1 MQDGRSIHEVPVQG
15 GGGSVLSLGLQ
26 ALLALLPIV
35 LAGALLVGFRVPA
48 KHAMPAAYLAAVAVA
63 LGGWQMAP
71 SRVVAASIQGLFLT
85 FDLLFIIFGALLLL
99 HALERSGG
107 VAAIRRSFHGVSDD
121 RRIQVVIV
129 CWLFG
134 SFIEGAAGFGT
145 PAAVTAPLM
154 VALGF
159 PAAAAVM
166 LGMMVQSTAVTFGAV
181 GTPVLVGIQGGLGGE
196 AFSADLA
203 AVGLTMTDFLHLVT
217 AKAVLLH
224 ATAGVLMPTWMVVMM
239 TRFFGE
245 KRSWTEGLKVVP
257 FTIFGGLAF
266 TVPYV
271 LFGTFLGPE
280 FPSLLGAPVGLAI
293 VVTAARRGFLIP
305 ADTWDFPPRERWED
319 EWVSGLEEEMAD
331 VPDEGRVSGPM
342 AWAPYGLLGVLLV
355 ITRLPSLPVGGWL
368 RSVRIPWD
376 DILGTGINAA
386 TTPLYLPG
394 FVLLVVVAIT
404 AVLHRMDG
412 RALGAAV
419 RSSAKVLVGAGFV
432 LVFTV
437 PMVRVYINSDVN
449 GAGML
454 SMPIAMA
461 EWVAGNVGQVW
472 PFFAGATGALGAF
485 IAGSNTVS
493 NLMFSAFQYGVAER
507 LAMSTV
513 MIVALQAVGAAAGN
527 MIAIHNVVAASATVG
542 LLGKEGSTL
551 RKTFLPTM
559 YYLLVIGILGLVA
572 VHVLGVTDPL
582 RGTG

>member
-1 MQDGRSIHEVPVQG
+1 M
-15 GGGSVLSLGLQ
+15 SLGLQ
-26 ALLALLPIV
+26 AFLALVPIA
-35 LAGALLVGFRVPA
+35 LGGTLLVGFRVTA
-48 KHAMPAAYLAAVAVA
+48 KRAMPVAYLAAAAVGLLAWRMSPTRVA
-63 LGGWQMAP
+63 
-71 SRVVAASIQGLFLT
+71 AASIQGLFLT

-99 HALERSGG
+99 HTLERSGG

-121 RRIQVVIV
+121 RRVQVVIV
-129 CWLFG
+129 TWLFG

-145 PAAVTAPLM
+145 PAAITAPLM

-159 PAAAAVM
+159 PAACAVM

-196 AFSADLA
+196 AFAADLA
-203 AVGLTMTDFLHLVT
+203 VAGLSMMDYLRLVT
-217 AKAVLLH
+217 AKVVLLH
-224 ATAGVLMPTWMVVMM
+224 AVAGVLMPTWMVVMM

-245 KRSWTEGLKVVP
+245 NRSWTEGLRILP
-257 FTIFGGLAF
+257 FTLFGGLAF

-293 VVTAARRGFLIP
+293 VVTAARRGFLVP
-305 ADTWDFPPRERWED
+305 RDTWSFPSRDTWQAD
-319 EWVSGLEEEMAD
+319 WVSGIEGEMSDATD
-331 VPDEGRVSGPM
+331 GKRVSTVM
-342 AWAPYGLLGVLLV
+342 AWAPYLLLGLLLVL
-355 ITRLPSLPVGGWL
+355 TRLPSLPVGAWL
-368 RSVRIPWD
+368 RAPAFTWA
-376 DILGTGINAA
+376 DILGTGISAT

-394 FVLLVVVAIT
+394 FILLVVVGAT
-404 AVLHRMDG
+404 ALLHRMPLRDVAG
-412 RALGAAV
+412 AV
-419 RSSAKVLVGAGFV
+419 RSSASVLVGAGIV

-437 PMVRVYINSDVN
+437 PMVRIYINSDVN
-449 GAGML
+449 GAGIL

-472 PFFAGATGALGAF
+472 PFFAGVTGALGAF

-513 MIVALQAVGAAAGN
+513 FIVALQAVGAAAGN

-542 LLGKEGSTL
+542 LLGQEGATL
-551 RKTFLPTM
+551 RRTILPTL
-559 YYLLVIGILGLVA
+559 YYLLVIGVLGLLA
-572 VHVLGVTDPL
+572 VHVLGVSDPL
-582 RGTG
+582 LAAGVVGSP